1 MATLTGQ
8 KIQDSYKTILK
19 TESTVGFNGDIP
31 TRIEDG
37 DGNQSAL
44 YLGKTKASIV
54 GSLSLNLSSVSTPR
68 ANLHIVGTGAQSVL
82 VQNTSGYN
90 KFYVGDYLGSYNFK
104 AGDIDSSS
112 PGNNTYLYIED
123 SASRIVSNTDY
134 FGVNQTVPTCT
145 LHVGGNSGTAL
156 FSLGTSTDAF
166 RITSSSNSTLF
177 SVDSTNDKVTVNAN
191 MEVKGNLRRSSE
203 RYYLEEF
210 FKRLPASNGV
220 LQAPLTNADA
230 SHSDNDA
237 IIVARAIANTDFE
250 LVGTGGG
257 TGDAAF
263 SANYAGIRLQSDGT
277 DGDQVII
284 APHIDTDQSAWSGI
298 KWGTE
303 NQVEWECA
311 ITTHSTITDYSFHAG
326 LKLTN
331 TPVYAT
337 DADQAY
343 FLFCTDDDQGA
354 LTTNANLHFVY
365 SKDNVDYITDLG
377 IAVAASTA
385 YRLRIEID
393 SNRRAAVF
401 VNDVQYGLG
410 SATTAGGVTQS
421 VATTRSLALEDNHDF
436 IPYIGVQQMAGSKTT
451 ELVVHYQKISRI
463 LFE

>member
-8 KIQDSYKTILK
+8 SIKDSYKSILK
-19 TESTVGFNGDIP
+19 TESTVGFNGSTP

-37 DGNQSAL
+37 DGNQSSL
-44 YLGKTKASIV
+44 SLGKSRANIL
-54 GSLSLNLSSVSTPR
+54 GSLSFNLSATSIPR
-68 ANLHIVGTGAQSVL
+68 ANLHIVGTAAQSML
-82 VQNTSGYN
+82 IQNINGYH
-90 KFYVGDYLGSYNFK
+90 KFYVGDFLGAYNTKF
-104 AGDIDSSS
+104 GDIDISS
-112 PGNNTYLYIED
+112 PGNNTYLYVED
-123 SASRIVSNTDY
+123 SNARIVANSNF
-134 FGVNQTVPTCT
+134 FGIGQTVPTRT
-145 LHVGGNSGTAL
+145 LHVGSHSGTAL
-156 FSLGTSTDAF
+156 FSLGSSTSSF
-166 RITSSSNSTLF
+166 CVTSSSNATLF
-177 SVDSTNDKVTVNAN
+177 KIDSTNDKIIVNADL
-191 MEVKGNLRRSSE
+191 EVKGNLRRSSE
-203 RYYLEEF
+203 KYYLEEF
-210 FKRLPASNGV
+210 FKRLPKG
-220 LQAPLTNADA
+220 NADIL
-230 SHSDNDA
+230 DA
-237 IIVARAIANTDFE
+237 AEATRMIANRNFE
-250 LVGTGGG
+250 LVGTNAG

-263 SANYAGIRLQSDGT
+263 SASYAGIVIQT
-277 DGDQVII
+277 DGADADQVII
-284 APHIDTDQSAWSGI
+284 APHLDAGQTAWTGI

-365 SKDNVDYITDLG
+365 SNNNTDYITDLG
-377 IAVAASTA
+377 IAVAASTT

-393 SNRRAAVF
+393 SSRQVCIY
-401 VNDVQYGLG
+401 VNDVKYGLG

-421 VATTRSLALEDNHDF
+421 STTTKSLALADDHDF

-451 ELVVHYQKISRI
+451 ELVVHYQKMSRI